1 VGETKFDVPAVRAEG
16 IAGDYRR
23 ACIAAGIDTETGAA
37 PRNAYAATGTKR
49 GAAEE
54 SELFNRTRA
63 ESGTW
68 QKLEPDGR
76 TPFDDEVDQ
85 YLDPSIVAPH
95 SAFDG
100 DRDMIELRETLA
112 RWSGGK
118 PKRLRTSNRGLSVG
132 FDVAHSV
139 GMDAAAIERVRAND
153 APVSTEIIGD
163 YFELDAS
170 IHEAIDQ
177 LDDDFG
183 DHKSAEEFL
192 VGLKFYLCSL
202 PARLRVR
209 EIPNKATVAALLS
222 RMERAS

>member
-1 VGETKFDVPAVRAEG
+1 VDDLLSPSVV
-16 IAGDYRR
+16 
-23 ACIAAGIDTETGAA
+23 
-37 PRNAYAATGTKR
+37 
-49 GAAEE
+49 
-54 SELFNRTRA
+54 RTR
-63 ESGTW
+63 
-68 QKLEPDGR
+68 
-76 TPFDDEVDQ
+76 
-85 YLDPSIVAPH
+85 
-95 SAFDG
+95 SAFDN
-100 DRDMIELRETLA
+100 DRDMIELRETMA

-132 FDVAHSV
+132 FDVAHNV

-153 APVSTEIIGD
+153 APVSTDIIGD

-183 DHKSAEEFL
+183 DHKSAEEFI

-202 PARLRVR
+202 PARSRVR
-209 EIPNKATVAALLS
+209 EIPNKSTVAALLS